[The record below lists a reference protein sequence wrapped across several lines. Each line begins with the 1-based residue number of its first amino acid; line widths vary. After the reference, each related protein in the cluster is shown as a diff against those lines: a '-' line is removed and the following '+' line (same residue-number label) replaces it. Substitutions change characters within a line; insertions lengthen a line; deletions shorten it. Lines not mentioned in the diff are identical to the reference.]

1 MHKEEAQKHI
11 EQHLAEGDELIGFF
25 QATYFPRF
33 WWLLVVLVTPIAFL
47 TIRYYFVAVSK
58 HGLCFYKLT
67 FMGKFRDADFF
78 TYDEI
83 ESATVGGGFLT
94 RPMMFRF
101 INGRKLKLKGQ
112 LKGVD
117 KIAKLTP
124 EVSDYIRNNIAAPK

>member
-1 MHKEEAQKHI
+1 MHRDQARERI
-11 EQHLAEGDELIGFF
+11 EKDITEGDELIGFF

-83 ESATVGGGFLT
+83 ESAMVGGGFLT
-94 RPMMFRF
+94 RPIMFRF

-124 EVSDYIRNNIAAPK
+124 EVSAYIVNNIAAPE